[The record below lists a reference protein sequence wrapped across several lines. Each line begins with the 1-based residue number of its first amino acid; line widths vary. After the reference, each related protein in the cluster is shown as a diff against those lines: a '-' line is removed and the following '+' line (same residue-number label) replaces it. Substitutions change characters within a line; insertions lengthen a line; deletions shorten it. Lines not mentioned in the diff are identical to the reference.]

1 MLKYNSN
8 GKKKKNPLCEG
19 DTDKGIHV
27 ERKQKISPNS
37 MEEEREFFFSIVS
50 KYVINSTPNQ

>member
-1 MLKYNSN
+1 MAK
-8 GKKKKNPLCEG
+8 KKKKNPLCEG